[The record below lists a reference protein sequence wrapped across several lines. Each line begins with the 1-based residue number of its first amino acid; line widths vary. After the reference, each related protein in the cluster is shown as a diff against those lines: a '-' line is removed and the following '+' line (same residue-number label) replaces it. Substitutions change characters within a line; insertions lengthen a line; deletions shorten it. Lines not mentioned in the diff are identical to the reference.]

1 VSDAKDLVDRHMDAL
16 LEEAAARGVAA
27 DVLGRQL
34 LHRVVEIWRCER
46 SSDDVAQEL
55 RFTADSLDPDTD
67 FEFMRP

>member
-1 VSDAKDLVDRHMDAL
+1 VSDASSLVDRHVAAL
-16 LEEAAARGVAA
+16 LADADTAGVSN

-34 LHRVVEIWRCER
+34 LHRVVEIWRRER
-46 SSDDVAQEL
+46 SADDVAQEL